1 MNQLLII
8 SDAFYS
14 NRFSKDFKS
23 KTRNEI
29 RAVFEKAGLVSEYWR
44 VD

>member
-1 MNQLLII
+1 MGQLLII

-14 NRFSKDFKS
+14 NRFSRDFKS
-23 KTRNEI
+23 KTRAEI
-29 RAVFEKAGLVSEYWR
+29 QSVFEKAGLVSEYWR